1 MQNYG
6 GLPAEKCP
14 NIGLLYPIRRIVH
27 CFVLLYYQMEAKLP
41 LIGKTLAELEQVA
54 AEVGMPRFAAK
65 QMADWL
71 YKKRIADIADMSN
84 LSAKH
89 RELLAQQYCIGLN
102 APANVQTSKDGTRK
116 YLFEV
121 EGGKHSCIESV
132 SIPDGDRVTLCVS
145 SQAGC
150 KMGCTFCMTARMGFL
165 QNLTTAE
172 IINQIFSVRESAQ
185 LSNLVFMGM
194 GEPMDNLDN
203 LLRALEVIT
212 APWGMAW
219 SPTRVTVSTIGV
231 TPALKRFL
239 DESKCHLA
247 VSLHSPFDD
256 ERRQLM
262 PMQKAYPIAETV
274 DLIRQYDWTG
284 QRRASFEYIMF
295 AGVND
300 TPGHAAALARM
311 LGDFECRMNLI
322 RFHQIP
328 DSPLKG
334 SAMPVVE
341 KFKDMLLQKGVN
353 TTIRSSR
360 GEDIMAACGMLST
373 SKKRDRD

>member
-1 MQNYG
+1 
-6 GLPAEKCP
+6 
-14 NIGLLYPIRRIVH
+14 
-27 CFVLLYYQMEAKLP
+27 METKIP
-41 LIGKTLAELEQVA
+41 LIGKTLAELEQIA
-54 AEVGMPRFAAK
+54 NETAMPKFAAK

-71 YKKRIADIADMSN
+71 YKKRVADIADMSN

-89 RELLAQQYCIGLN
+89 REQLTQSYCVGLYAPVNAQ
-102 APANVQTSKDGTRK
+102 ASKDGTRK

-121 EGGKHSCIESV
+121 SGKKQACIESV
-132 SIPDGDRVTLCVS
+132 SIPDGERTTLCVS

-165 QNLTTAE
+165 QHLTTAE
-172 IINQIFSVRESAQ
+172 IINQIFSVSESAQ

-194 GEPMDNLDN
+194 GEPLDNLDEV
-203 LLRALEVIT
+203 LRTLEIIT

-231 TPALKRFL
+231 MPALKRFL

-247 VSLHSPFDD
+247 VSLHSPFDA
-256 ERRQLM
+256 ERRALM
-262 PMQKAYPIAETV
+262 PMQKAYPIEETV
-274 DLIRQYDWTG
+274 DLIRRYDWTG
-284 QRRASFEYIMF
+284 QRRVSFEYIMF

-300 TPGHAAALARM
+300 TPRHAAALAKM
-311 LGDFECRMNLI
+311 LRDFECRVNLI

-341 KFKDMLLQKGVN
+341 KFKEMLLQKGVN
-353 TTIRSSR
+353 TTIRASR
-360 GEDIMAACGMLST
+360 GEDILAACGMLST
-373 SKKRDRD
+373 KKSGM

>member
-1 MQNYG
+1 
-6 GLPAEKCP
+6 
-14 NIGLLYPIRRIVH
+14 
-27 CFVLLYYQMEAKLP
+27 METKIP
-41 LIGKTLAELEQVA
+41 LIGKTLAELEQVT
-54 AEVGMPRFAAK
+54 AEIGMPRFAAK

-71 YKKRIADIADMSN
+71 YKKRVANIADMSN
-84 LSAKH
+84 ISARH
-89 RELLAQQYCIGLN
+89 RELLAEHYSVGLHAPGN
-102 APANVQTSKDGTRK
+102 AQASKDGTRK

-121 EGGKHSCIESV
+121 AGEKQSCIEAV
-132 SIPDGDRVTLCVS
+132 AIPDGDRVTLCVS

-165 QNLTTAE
+165 QNLTSAE
-172 IINQIFSVRESAQ
+172 IINQIFSVSESAQ

-203 LLRALEVIT
+203 VLKSLEIIT

-231 TPALKRFL
+231 MPALQRFL

-247 VSLHSPFDD
+247 VSLHSPFDA
-256 ERRQLM
+256 ERRELM
-262 PMQKAYPIAETV
+262 PMQKAYPIEKTI
-274 DLIRQYDWTG
+274 DLIRRYDWTG
-284 QRRASFEYIMF
+284 QRRVSFEYIMF
-295 AGVND
+295 SGVND
-300 TPGHAAALARM
+300 TPRHAAALAKM
-311 LGDFECRMNLI
+311 ICDFECRVNLI

-334 SAMPVVE
+334 STMPAVE
-341 KFKDMLLQKGVN
+341 KFKEMLLQKGVN

-360 GEDIMAACGMLST
+360 GEDILAACGMLST
-373 SKKRDRD
+373 RKSSSSSLQ